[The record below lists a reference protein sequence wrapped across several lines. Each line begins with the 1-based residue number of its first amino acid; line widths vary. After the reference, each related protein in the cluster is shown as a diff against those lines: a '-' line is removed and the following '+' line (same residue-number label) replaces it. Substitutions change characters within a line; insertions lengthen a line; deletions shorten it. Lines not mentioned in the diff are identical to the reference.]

1 MRSSVALPA
10 VALLLGVLSLA
21 GGGVTTGAGSASAQD
36 SPAHHVDV
44 GIGEQSPALFDDA
57 RFRSTGIRHARL
69 IVPYDV
75 VRAGGAQLASTDAW
89 LREARNQ
96 GVEPLVSFGHS
107 SRSRR
112 QQLRLP
118 SVREYRN
125 RVREFRARYPWVTT
139 FATWNEANHTV
150 QPTGRNPRRTA
161 AFYRELRRQCPP
173 AAGCTVVAVEVLLTH
188 SWRTWRWI
196 RRFRERAG
204 RGPHIW
210 GLHNYPD
217 VTRLRFLNT
226 RLFLRRVPRGEV
238 WFTETGGVV
247 RFAKSWPFDE
257 RRAARA
263 VRHTFRLAA
272 SSRRVTRI
280 YLYNWLASPDN
291 HRWDSGFIANGV
303 ERRAYAELLDGLA
316 LPRFRPPPPP
326 VTEDVPPDGPVSGTD
341 EDD

>member
-1 MRSSVALPA
+1 MRCSVSLPLTLLVCAALAP
-10 VALLLGVLSLA
+10 VARA
-21 GGGVTTGAGSASAQD
+21 A
-36 SPAHHVDV
+36 PAHNVDV
-44 GIGEQSPALFDDA
+44 GIGEQSPALFSDA
-57 RFRSTGIRHARL
+57 RFRATGIGHARL

-75 VRAGGAQLASTDAW
+75 VRAGGEQLAYTDAW
-89 LREARNQ
+89 LSAARDR
-96 GVEPLVSFGHS
+96 GVEALVTFGHS
-107 SRSRR
+107 NRSRR
-112 QQLRLP
+112 QKRRLP
-118 SVREYRN
+118 SVREYAA
-125 RVREFRARYPWVTT
+125 RVREFRARFPWVRT

-150 QPTGRNPRRTA
+150 QPTGRDPRRTA
-161 AFYRELRRQCPP
+161 RFYRELRRQCPQV
-173 AAGCTVVAVEVLLTH
+173 AGCTVVAVEVLLTH

-196 RRFRERAG
+196 RRFRQRAG
-204 RGPHIW
+204 RGPHLW

-217 VTRLRFLNT
+217 VTRLRVLNT

-263 VRHTFRLAA
+263 VRHSFRLAA
-272 SSRRVTRI
+272 RYPRVKRM
-280 YLYNWLASPDN
+280 YFYNWLASSDN
-291 HRWDSGFIANGV
+291 SRWDSGFIANGV

-326 VTEDVPPDGPVSGTD
+326 VTEAEPPDEPVPVTD